1 MRTVKEQADHL
12 LRKMT
17 VDMSIDKWQTQ
28 QCAIAACEVIL
39 DEYNDFIQTKEQLL
53 YWQEVKKELESR

>member
-1 MRTVKEQADHL
+1 MRTIKEQADYL

-17 VDMSIDKWQTQ
+17 VDMSIDKWQTK

-39 DEYNDFIQTKEQLL
+39 NEYNDFIQTEKQLL